1 MFRGLHFTALL
12 AVSTSGALAFTPNVR
27 VRASAPGLVS
37 GSRGPLVPPFPTA
50 PSARANAGATTADAA
65 LAVSEN
71 PLNIASK
78 YDDTAFFENFMTSV
92 ISRVD
97 EREEMEVSRSQ
108 EKRRSVA
115 KVMDTLVTLAA
126 CLMAM
131 QLWGVWMALGVWA
144 ARRAELLLQTASDA
158 QSLVVAFA
166 TGSPLDS
173 VSRKTVLTNP
183 RKAKWQRRANELLEE
198 SNQQPALLT
207 TAVTIPM
214 HEPEAP
220 MKPALNEKE
229 LREIAASK
237 ARAELW
243 ELSRDLAIIARYN
256 ARKAAEAGAKKV
268 MRAYFPPPYY
278 SLNMAA
284 QRLEA

>member
-1 MFRGLHFTALL
+1 
-12 AVSTSGALAFTPNVR
+12 
-27 VRASAPGLVS
+27 
-37 GSRGPLVPPFPTA
+37 
-50 PSARANAGATTADAA
+50 
-65 LAVSEN
+65 
-71 PLNIASK
+71 
-78 YDDTAFFENFMTSV
+78 
-92 ISRVD
+92 
-97 EREEMEVSRSQ
+97 
-108 EKRRSVA
+108 
-115 KVMDTLVTLAA
+115 
-126 CLMAM
+126 MAM

-183 RKAKWQRRANELLEE
+183 RKAKWQRRANELLQE

-207 TAVTIPM
+207 TAVTVPM

-220 MKPALNEKE
+220 TKPALNEKE

-243 ELSRDLAIIARYN
+243 ELSRDLALIARYN

-268 MRAYFPPPYY
+268 MLARKFLHTFLLHITVRTWPPAGGSVMSVCKLVGLLKRCP
-278 SLNMAA
+278 
-284 QRLEA
+284 